1 MLLVLVYHR
10 VSDDKEGFYTLPRE
24 DFAAQLRLLRQSGIA
39 VVPPGDLPR
48 GNVSGVLLSF
58 DDGTADHSQCVARML
73 EDHGMRGLF
82 LVPTARIGKPG
93 YVSARELARMH
104 QAGHVIG
111 SHGHTHD
118 RLDRMGGSRLGEE
131 LARSRRVLESI
142 TGCSPEYVAPA
153 GGFVTP
159 RVASAC
165 GAAGYSVIRTLAWGY
180 NRKLDMQSLEAVPV
194 LSLMG
199 PGAFAA
205 LLRGEHEALLRSLFA
220 AKNGIRW
227 LMPAYA
233 RVRNS
238 LARTLLRNMGPQ
250 TQT

>member
-10 VSDDKEGFYTLPRE
+10 VSDEGEDFYTLSRAQ
-24 DFAAQLRLLRQSGIA
+24 FAAQLRWLGQSEIA
-39 VVPPGDLPR
+39 VVAPGDVPR
-48 GNVSGVLLSF
+48 GSVSGVLLSF
-58 DDGTADHSQCVARML
+58 DDGTADHSQCVAPLL

-111 SHGHTHD
+111 SHGHSHD
-118 RLDRMGGSRLGEE
+118 RLDRMDGSRLGQE
-131 LARSRRVLESI
+131 LARSRRAIASI
-142 TGCSPEYVAPA
+142 TGCPPEWVAPA

-165 GAAGYSVIRTLAWGY
+165 GAAGYRVIRSLAWGY
-180 NRKLDMQSLEAVPV
+180 NRKLNRGLVEAVPV

-199 PGAFAA
+199 EGAFVA

-220 AKNGIRW
+220 AKNAIRW
-227 LMPAYA
+227 LTPAYA

-238 LARTLLRNMGPQ
+238 LARTLLRNMGAQ
-250 TQT
+250 TQS